1 MQAFGSNLTSK
12 ISDSLK
18 ARRITLRRPSTIAS
32 YGNRAGVSPFANK
45 PELVVHCTHH
55 KAGTLWLQSIL
66 KVLAGVYAL
75 PFKSCAQ
82 TEWTDTVGFFLQDHS
97 EIEPEKLPDFVGS
110 HLIRDPRDMAVSAY
124 FYHKWCDEPW
134 VHVPLPEYGDT
145 TLQKHLNGLPQ
156 DEGLMV
162 EIRRGN
168 KRDIRGIK
176 RWSYADPRFF
186 ELKYEDLIAD
196 PQTHFTALFTHYG
209 FNQEALALGLKI
221 ADDLHFDNRTRRS
234 MGKEKKK
241 SHMRSGKPGQWRDYF
256 TEAHKDLFKE
266 IHGDLL
272 VRLGYERDNDW

>member
-1 MQAFGSNLTSK
+1 MLSYPAIVTSK
-12 ISDSLK
+12 IRGSLTSRQRLSGHRS
-18 ARRITLRRPSTIAS
+18 AFVN
-32 YGNRAGVSPFANK
+32 YGYRAEASPFEGG

-66 KVLAGVYAL
+66 KILADVYAL
-75 PFKSCAQ
+75 PFKSCPQ
-82 TEWTDTVGFFLQDHS
+82 VEWTDTVGFFLQDHS
-97 EIEPEKLPDFVGS
+97 EIDPDKLPDFVGS

-134 VHVPLPEYGDT
+134 VHVPLPEYGGT
-145 TLQKHLNGLPQ
+145 TLQKYLNGLSQ

-186 ELKYEDLIAD
+186 ELKYEDLITD

-209 FNQEALALGLKI
+209 LNQEALALGLKI

-256 TEAHKDLFKE
+256 TEAQKDLFKE
-266 IHGDLL
+266 THGDLL
-272 VRLGYERDNDW
+272 VRLGYERDNNW